1 MYTHVYTCIH
11 MYTHVYTCIH
21 MYVYIYIH
29 TNIYIYIYKYIYIYL
44 QIYIYIYTYISIYVC
59 IIYIYT
65 HMRYQNN
72 TEQYHGSKEGVIISC
87 LMLLLLW
94 IHYAKRTC
102 IPVLAS
108 CIHHSTTGK
117 VESGSFRRSFLN
129 VVNSTTNTL
138 LFWLGSWYPKGKI
151 CPHSA
156 IVYSWVLA

>member
-21 MYVYIYIH
+21 MYDHVC
-29 TNIYIYIYKYIYIYL
+29 IYIY
-44 QIYIYIYTYISIYVC
+44 IYIYIYTLTYLFMYVSY
-59 IIYIYT
+59 IYI
-65 HMRYQNN
+65 HMRYQSN

-87 LMLLLLW
+87 LMLLLLG
-94 IHYAKRTC
+94 IHDAKRTC

-138 LFWLGSWYPKGKI
+138 LFWFGS
-151 CPHSA
+151 
-156 IVYSWVLA
+156 